1 MTSATRNAAGNDD
14 AAAAADDATSTT
26 HVVSN
31 KGQEAGDK
39 DETTPMI
46 LYSRHDAADVTISGG
61 SIAASADTTINN
73 G

>member
-14 AAAAADDATSTT
+14 AAAADDATSTT
-26 HVVSN
+26 HAVSN

-46 LYSRHDAADVTISGG
+46 LSSRHDAADVTISGG
-61 SIAASADTTINN
+61 SITASADTTINN